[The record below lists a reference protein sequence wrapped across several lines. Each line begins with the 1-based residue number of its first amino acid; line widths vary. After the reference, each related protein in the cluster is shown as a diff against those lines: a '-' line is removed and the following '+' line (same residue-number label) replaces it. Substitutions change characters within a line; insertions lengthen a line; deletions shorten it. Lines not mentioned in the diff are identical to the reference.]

1 VAPPTVIPEE
11 EGGGVACV
19 PFLHVSAGTGAMNM
33 LLLLG
38 PIGLVAG
45 YRRIRRRP

>member
-1 VAPPTVIPEE
+1 
-11 EGGGVACV
+11 
-19 PFLHVSAGTGAMNM
+19 LNVSAGTGAMNV